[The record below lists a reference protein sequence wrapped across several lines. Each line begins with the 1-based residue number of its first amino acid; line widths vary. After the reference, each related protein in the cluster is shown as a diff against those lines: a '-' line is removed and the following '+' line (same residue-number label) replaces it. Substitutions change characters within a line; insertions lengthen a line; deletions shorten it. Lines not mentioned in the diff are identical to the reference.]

1 MKAGVLYS
9 GGKDSSLIAVILD
22 RMGIEVELVT
32 VNFGVYESWKP
43 AFESASL
50 LGFEHKILHA
60 DLEIINEAIEI
71 ILADGFPHHGIT
83 HIHRSV
89 LELVAENYVI
99 VADGI
104 RRDDKVPK
112 IHLNEIR
119 SFEDRNNV
127 EYINLQG
134 FGYRSINRLGSHL
147 FKFRREKT
155 SLENNSDYEVEVR
168 YLMDEIHEKGTS
180 NTIFPQHYQ
189 SRVIGWK

>member
-22 RMGIEVELVT
+22 RMGVEVELVT

-60 DLEIINEAIEI
+60 DMEIIKEAIEI
-71 ILADGFPHHGIT
+71 ILADGFPHNGIT

-89 LELVAENYVI
+89 LEIVAENYVI

-127 EYINLQG
+127 EYINLKG
-134 FGYRSINRLGSHL
+134 FGYRSINRLCSHL
-147 FKFRREKT
+147 FNFRREKT

-180 NTIFPQHYQ
+180 NTIFPPHYQ
-189 SRVIGWK
+189 TRVVGWK